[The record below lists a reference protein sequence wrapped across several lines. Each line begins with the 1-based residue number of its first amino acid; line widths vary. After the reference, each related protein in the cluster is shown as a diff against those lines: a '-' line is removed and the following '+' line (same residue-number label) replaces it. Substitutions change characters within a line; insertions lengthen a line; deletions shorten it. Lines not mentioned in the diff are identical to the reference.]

1 MDRHLAVGLS
11 LASSV
16 LFAWFS
22 IVARKGLGEASPYV
36 GAVIGLAIGIP
47 ILGGLSLVFSDW
59 SLLSYQAALWFV
71 IGGILAP
78 GFSRFL
84 LFLGFRT
91 IGVGRTMPLV
101 TITPFLST
109 LAAIAW
115 LGEEPGLA
123 VWVAIFF
130 VMGGCLFLTMKPEG
144 DADWR
149 RAHMIYPLL
158 HAVVMAI
165 ASTLRRYGLLLY
177 GDPLIGA
184 TIANVVSLPTILLF
198 APALPASERFRMAG
212 AGLKWFVVAGVVN
225 AAAYLA
231 FFSAFQYG
239 EVFIVMP
246 LSYTAPLFAL
256 AFARVWLGEEEKLT
270 WQKWAGGVLLFF
282 GAIMIAWGSE

>member
-1 MDRHLAVGLS
+1 MEHYLAVGLS

-16 LFAWFS
+16 LFAVFS
-22 IVARKGLGEASPYV
+22 VVARKGLGGTSPYV
-36 GAVIGLAIGIP
+36 GALIGLGLGIP
-47 ILGGLSLVFSDW
+47 LLGGVSLAFSDW
-59 SLLSYQAALWFV
+59 GALSPRAALWFV
-71 IGGILAP
+71 IGGVLAP

-115 LGEEPGLA
+115 LGEEPGA
-123 VWVAIFF
+123 AAWIAIFF
-130 VMGGCLFLTMKPEG
+130 VMAGCAFLTMKPEG

-149 RAHMIYPLL
+149 RAHMIFPLL
-158 HAVVMAI
+158 HALVMAL

-184 TIANVVSLPTILLF
+184 TIANAVSLPTLLLL
-198 APALPASERFRMAG
+198 APALPAAERFRMDAAGLRWLLVAG
-212 AGLKWFVVAGVVN
+212 AVN

-246 LSYTAPLFAL
+246 LSYTAPLFSLAL
-256 AFARVWLGEEEKLT
+256 ARVWLGEEERLT
-270 WQKWAGGVLLFF
+270 WQKWAGAALLFF
-282 GAIMIAWGSE
+282 ATIMIAWASA